1 MYLPSNSATKIFALT
16 ISQPSICRAKFSSVR
31 IRSKKVVMTFP
42 ETFLSP
48 FLSSVPFDIALPS
61 ENGMLVWRFF

>member
-1 MYLPSNSATKIFALT
+1 MYLPSNSAIKLFALT
-16 ISQPSICRAKFSSVR
+16 IAQPFICRAKFSSVR

-48 FLSSVPFDIALPS
+48 FLSSVPFDIAFPS
-61 ENGMLVWRFF
+61 EIGMLVWGRF